1 MQVTLSPSVLS
12 GTTAAI
18 PSKSEAHRLAICA
31 ALADRP
37 TVLELPSS
45 SADIDA
51 TLRCLEALGAGVASA
66 GGTVTISPA
75 VPQQGVP
82 LLDCGESGST
92 FRFLLP
98 VAAAL
103 RGRARFVG
111 GGRLPDRPIGD
122 LMDSLAAHG
131 VSFSSPRLPFETGG
145 RLHGGVFFLP
155 GDVSSQYITGLLLAL
170 SLAEE
175 DSILS
180 LTSPLQ
186 SRAYV
191 DMTLSALRRFGI
203 RVAAGEAEYRIPGGQ
218 TFRSP
223 RHLRVDGDWSNAA
236 VFLAAGAIG
245 AAVSVSGLNPD
256 SPQGDRAV
264 VEILSRF
271 GAAVSVSN
279 GTVTVSPGALQG
291 CAVDVSGIPD
301 LLPVLAVV
309 AACAD
314 GETRFTGAARLR
326 LKESD
331 RLAAVSQLLRG
342 LGGDVQELPDG
353 LIVRGTPLSGGTVD
367 SFHDHRLVMSAALA
381 ALRCAEPVTI
391 LDAGA
396 IEKSYPAFF
405 RDYTALG
412 GIVHGI

>member
-12 GTTAAI
+12 GTAAAI
-18 PSKSEAHRLAICA
+18 PSKSDAHRLAICA

-51 TLRCLEALGAGVASA
+51 TLRCLEALGAGVVSA
-66 GGTVTISPA
+66 GGAVTISPA
-75 VPQQGVP
+75 FPAQGVP

-103 RGRARFVG
+103 RDRVRFVG
-111 GGRLPDRPIGD
+111 QGRLPDRPIGD

-131 VSFSSPRLPFETGG
+131 VSFSAHRLPFETSG
-145 RLHGGVFFLP
+145 RLRGGAFFLP

-170 SLAEE
+170 PLAER
-175 DSILS
+175 DSVLS
-180 LTSPLQ
+180 LISPLQ

-191 DMTLSALRRFGI
+191 DMTLSALQRFGI
-203 RVAAGEAEYRIPGGQ
+203 QVSVGEAEYRIPGGQ
-218 TFRSP
+218 AFRSP
-223 RHLRVDGDWSNAA
+223 RHLWVDGDWSNAA

-245 AAVSVSGLNPD
+245 AAVSVSGLDLD

-264 VEILSRF
+264 IDILARF
-271 GAAVSVSN
+271 GAAISVSDK
-279 GTVTVSPGALQG
+279 TVTVAPGALQG
-291 CAVDVSGIPD
+291 CIVDVSGVPD

-309 AACAD
+309 AACAE

-331 RLAAVSQLLRG
+331 RLAAVSVLLRG
-342 LGGDVQELPDG
+342 LGGDVRELPDG

-367 SFHDHRLVMSAALA
+367 SFHDHRMVMSAALA
-381 ALRCAEPVTI
+381 VLRCTQPVTI

>member
-1 MQVTLSPSVLS
+1 MQVTISPATLS
-12 GTTAAI
+12 GIVPAI
-18 PSKSEAHRLAICA
+18 PSKSDAHRLAICA

-37 TVLELPSS
+37 TELELPSS

-51 TLRCLEALGAGVASA
+51 TLRCLEALGAGIRFSD
-66 GGTVTISPA
+66 GILTVTPVFPA
-75 VPQQGVP
+75 GATP

-103 RGRARFVG
+103 YSRTRFEG
-111 GGRLPDRPIGD
+111 HGRLPDRPIGE
-122 LMDSLAAHG
+122 LMHAMDSQG
-131 VSFSSPRLPFETGG
+131 VSFSAPRLPFETSGL
-145 RLHGGVFFLP
+145 LHGGAYSLP
-155 GDVSSQYITGLLLAL
+155 GDVSSQYITGLLMAL
-170 SLAEE
+170 PRAVE
-175 DSILS
+175 DSVLS

-186 SRAYV
+186 SRGYV
-191 DMTLSALRRFGI
+191 DITLSALRRFGI
-203 RVAAGEAEYRIPGGQ
+203 AVEDTEQGYRIPGGQ

-223 RHLRVDGDWSNAA
+223 GRLKVDGDWSNAA

-245 AAVSVSGLNPD
+245 ETVSVSGLNSD
-256 SPQGDRAV
+256 SPQGDRAIT
-264 VEILSRF
+264 EILARF
-271 GAAVSVSN
+271 GAKVSVSEKA
-279 GTVTVSPGALQG
+279 VTVSPGPLRG
-291 CAVDVSGIPD
+291 CTVDMSGVPD

-309 AACAD
+309 AACAE
-314 GETRFTGAARLR
+314 GETRFTGAERLR

-331 RLAAVSQLLRG
+331 RLTAVCALLQA

-367 SFHDHRLVMSAALA
+367 SFHDHRMVMSAALA
-381 ALRCAEPVTI
+381 ALRCTGPVTI

-396 IEKSYPAFF
+396 VEKSYPAFF

-412 GIVHGI
+412 GNVYGI

>member
-12 GTTAAI
+12 GTTTAI

-31 ALADRP
+31 ALADQP

-111 GGRLPDRPIGD
+111 RGRLPDRPIRD

-131 VSFSSPRLPFETGG
+131 VSFPSPRLPFETGG

-170 SLAEE
+170 PLAEE

-223 RHLRVDGDWSNAA
+223 GTCGWTAT
-236 VFLAAGAIG
+236 
-245 AAVSVSGLNPD
+245 GLTRRCFWPPVP
-256 SPQGDRAV
+256 SERQCPY
-264 VEILSRF
+264 
-271 GAAVSVSN
+271 
-279 GTVTVSPGALQG
+279 PG
-291 CAVDVSGIPD
+291 
-301 LLPVLAVV
+301 
-309 AACAD
+309 
-314 GETRFTGAARLR
+314 
-326 LKESD
+326 
-331 RLAAVSQLLRG
+331 
-342 LGGDVQELPDG
+342 
-353 LIVRGTPLSGGTVD
+353 
-367 SFHDHRLVMSAALA
+367 
-381 ALRCAEPVTI
+381 
-391 LDAGA
+391 
-396 IEKSYPAFF
+396 
-405 RDYTALG
+405 
-412 GIVHGI
+412 